1 MQSRRERVDTRIQI
15 VNVRSV
21 ARQRRASQPHDA
33 LVRWAFTQREHAIGL
48 LKAALPA
55 DVVSAVDWGT
65 VRVVKDS
72 FVDDALRS
80 RYSDVI
86 IEARLRAGGG
96 PIFFYTLIEH
106 QRDVEPLMVFRVLT
120 YLVRL
125 WDRLLRDK
133 RVTRELPPILPV
145 VIHHSERGWTA
156 AVAFQDIVAGKGP
169 ARAALDRYIP
179 HFEVRLFD
187 LGDPP
192 ERTDRL
198 VEESLTALGQVV
210 IWCLS
215 VAGDDGRMER
225 EMGRMRDALD
235 EVLRAPNGIEALRAL
250 LRYLAATHTR
260 MRKEKVGELFQR
272 TLSPAAKEVVVT
284 FLEEIR
290 REGKLEGKREGRLE
304 GKREGKLE
312 GKREAFLSLLT
323 ARFGALPEDAKRKV
337 QAADDKALD
346 EWTPRVLTARTLEG
360 VMSPDAR
367 VAGPAAPQR
376 KRARRA

>member
-1 MQSRRERVDTRIQI
+1 M
-15 VNVRSV
+15 
-21 ARQRRASQPHDA
+21 ARKQGAVHPHDA
-33 LVRWAFTQREHAIGL
+33 LVRWAFSQREHAIGL

-55 DVVSAVDWGT
+55 DVVRVVDWGT
-65 VRVVKDS
+65 VRVDKDS
-72 FVDDALRS
+72 FVDEALRS

-86 IEARLRAGGG
+86 IEARLRSGGG
-96 PIFFYTLIEH
+96 PIFFYALVEH

-125 WDRLLRDK
+125 WDRLVRDK
-133 RVTRELPPILPV
+133 RATRELPPILPV

-156 AVAFQDIVAGKGP
+156 AVAFQDIVAGEGP

-187 LGDPP
+187 LREQP
-192 ERTDRL
+192 ERAERL
-198 VEESLTALGQVV
+198 VEESLTALGRVV

-215 VAGDDGRMER
+215 VAGDDDRLER
-225 EMGRMRDALD
+225 ELGRMRDALD
-235 EVLRAPNGIEALRAL
+235 EVLRAPNGIEALGAL

-290 REGKLEGKREGRLE
+290 REGKLEGKREGKREGKLE

-312 GKREAFLSLLT
+312 GKRETFLSLLA
-323 ARFGALPEDAKRKV
+323 ARFGPLPEDVRQKV
-337 QAADDKALD
+337 RSADEESLD
-346 EWTPRVLTARTLEG
+346 GWMPRVLTARSLEG
-360 VMSPDAR
+360 VLSTGAAPAQ
-367 VAGPAAPQR
+367 PAAPQR
-376 KRARRA
+376 KARPARVKRR